1 MLKLVINSPKGGVG
15 KTTIATN
22 AALLLASK
30 GFKVLAL
37 DLAGGLRMSKY
48 ISQKQAENP
57 SMYASIEIRKA
68 EYEELPST
76 FKGDGSKD
84 IMIAD
89 TDDYYKILENLFDS
103 NRKGWRAIAP
113 ICPDDSVGLERISE
127 ELGAMATTQMITKR
141 TIPIRILP
149 NRCGRDNT
157 IESDIDCINSYLS
170 ERGISGW
177 RSKHYLNNAFSSYN
191 PIFFEED
198 EVFRSQLINALSEIM
213 PSLQLI

>member
-48 ISQKQAENP
+48 ISKKQAENP
-57 SMYASIEIRKA
+57 SMYARIEIREA
-68 EYEELPST
+68 EYEELPSSGSI
-76 FKGDGSKD
+76 KGGGNKD

-89 TDDYYKILENLFDS
+89 TDDYYKIIENLFDP

-127 ELGAMATTQMITKR
+127 ELGEMATAQMITKR

-157 IESDIDCINSYLS
+157 I
-170 ERGISGW
+170 
-177 RSKHYLNNAFSSYN
+177 
-191 PIFFEED
+191 
-198 EVFRSQLINALSEIM
+198 
-213 PSLQLI
+213 